1 MFGFQNKMKPFKIR
15 SLHDNKKYGIAAG
28 DLLEL
33 LKKGCNLLQL
43 PLSGAHVCLYADG
56 TKVTKE
62 FLTTLPDNTELVL
75 LGRGETWGGAV
86 CDIAHLLGS
95 DQRTEDL
102 IQMAKGLLSDEKSF
116 KRQKILSDLL
126 RNLEDTSELES
137 RDEDQDWFTG
147 LATRF
152 KTKSAYLK
160 DNCACRIRSYKRE
173 LDDAAKS
180 EHEPKVRLGC
190 LQASEKL
197 SRMLREDKNIGCY
210 FDRTQKD
217 ARRLCTREGW
227 FTCQGSFDQAKCP
240 SLHSINPYGS
250 RERRILFSTWNL
262 DHRIEK
268 RRSII
273 PALLEALRHHK
284 CKDINLDYFYRLLF
298 TWENLKLVHIVCHKK
313 EAHHLQC
320 DPKQIFTQDNKEQR
334 KKMRLK

>member
-1 MFGFQNKMKPFKIR
+1 M
-15 SLHDNKKYGIAAG
+15 
-28 DLLEL
+28 
-33 LKKGCNLLQL
+33 
-43 PLSGAHVCLYADG
+43 
-56 TKVTKE
+56 
-62 FLTTLPDNTELVL
+62 TLPGNTELVL
-75 LGRGETWGGAV
+75 LGRDETWGGGKHRLLLAIGMGPISGHLCPSAV

-95 DQRTEDL
+95 NQHTEDL

-147 LATRF
+147 LPTRF

-160 DNCACRIRSYKRE
+160 DNCACRIRSYKKE
-173 LDDAAKS
+173 LDEAAKS
-180 EHEPKVRLGC
+180 EHEAKVRLGC
-190 LQASEKL
+190 QQASEKL
-197 SRMLREDKNIGCY
+197 SRMLRADKNIGCY
-210 FDRTQKD
+210 FDRSQKE
-217 ARRLCTREGW
+217 AWRLCTREGW

-268 RRSII
+268 RRSVI

-284 CKDINLDYFYRLLF
+284 YEEINLDYFYRLLF

-320 DPKQIFTQDNKEQR
+320 DPKQILTQND
-334 KKMRLK
+334 KKQPKKKIRFK